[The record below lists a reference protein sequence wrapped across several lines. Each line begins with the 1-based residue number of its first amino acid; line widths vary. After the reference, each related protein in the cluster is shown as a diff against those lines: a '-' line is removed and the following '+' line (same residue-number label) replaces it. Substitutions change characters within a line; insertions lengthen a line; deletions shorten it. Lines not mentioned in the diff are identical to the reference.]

1 MTVYSFWKPAF
12 IASLTLGLAACGQ
25 NSPTSEAPIQS
36 GAVFFP
42 AENDTGISPDTPIR
56 VTFPEQIDISQ
67 HGVIDITNANTG
79 VLIDSID
86 MSIPFAPF
94 PDGRMAGATQ
104 EDRVRLGRDSV
115 MSDYQVNTLQEVDFH
130 YHPVLAWDT
139 TAIITP
145 HNGALDYG
153 QTYTVHI
160 DGGVFGQ
167 GDRDFEWIFTTRD
180 APPDADTRRV
190 TVSGDGSGDFV
201 TVQGALDFAPATSTE
216 PFEIVI
222 RNGRYDELV
231 FLNGKSNIILRGE
244 SRDGVVVRY
253 PNNSAFNPPRGNP
266 SRRPAFQL
274 HEVSDVQLSN
284 FTIQNDFIGQAE
296 ALLVRGDRVII
307 DNMQLNGSGDALTTY
322 GSIYMQDSE
331 LIGDGDTILGYATL
345 FCLRC
350 TIKSV
355 GPFTWTRTPEGQ
367 HGNIFVDSEM
377 IYLDQPLPWS
387 VTNENPDG
395 QKTRG
400 VLTRLPFN
408 GPSEGPRNDRS
419 NFPFAEM
426 VLINTRTDGIP
437 PEGWGPVEEEH
448 AEFSW
453 ENIHLWE
460 FNTMDM
466 EGNPVDMSE
475 RHPLVRVL
483 DAEADAELIANYSDP
498 AFILNG
504 WTPEVK

>member
-1 MTVYSFWKPAF
+1 MKQYTGWTRALAGFGALAL
-12 IASLTLGLAACGQ
+12 ASCSGDAPTHEAAIEPQ
-25 NSPTSEAPIQS
+25 
-36 GAVFFP
+36 AVFFP
-42 AENDTGISPDTPIR
+42 TENDTGISPDTPLRI
-56 VTFPEQIDISQ
+56 TFPDPIALSSIG
-67 HGVIDITNANTG
+67 HIRITNANTG
-79 VLIDSID
+79 ILIDSIY
-86 MSIPFAPF
+86 MSVPFGPF
-94 PDGRMAGATQ
+94 PDGRMSGATQ
-104 EDRVRLGRDSV
+104 EDRVRLGRESV
-115 MSDYQVNTLQEVDFH
+115 MSDYQVNTLQGVDFH
-130 YHPVLAWDT
+130 YHPVLARDT

-153 QTYTVHI
+153 QTYSIRV
-160 DGGVFGQ
+160 DGEVFGIENQ
-167 GDRDFEWIFTTRD
+167 DFEWGFTTRD
-180 APPDADTRRV
+180 APPDANTSRV
-190 TVSGDGSGDFV
+190 TVADDGSGDFV
-201 TVQGALDFAPATSTE
+201 TVQGALDFAPAESAE
-216 PFEIVI
+216 PFEIFI

-274 HEVSDVQLSN
+274 HEVSDIQLSD

-331 LIGDGDTILGYATL
+331 LVGDGDTILGYATL

-387 VTNENPDG
+387 VTEDNPEG

-400 VLTRLPFN
+400 VLARLPFN
-408 GPSEGPRNDRS
+408 GPREGPRHERS

-426 VLINTRTDGIP
+426 VLINTRTDGIT

-475 RHPLVRVL
+475 RHPLVHML
-483 DAEADAELIANYSDP
+483 DTETDAELIASYSDP
-498 AFILNG
+498 TFILNG

>member
-1 MTVYSFWKPAF
+1 MKIIKTAAL
-12 IASLTLGLAACGQ
+12 IASGSLALIACSQ
-25 NSPTSEAPIQS
+25 NTPAPEA
-36 GAVFFP
+36 AVAPDAMFFP
-42 AENDTGISPDTPIR
+42 ANDDTGISPDTPLRI
-56 VTFPEQIDISQ
+56 TFPDPLTIHSE
-67 HGVIDITNANTG
+67 GVIEITDAETG
-79 VLIDSID
+79 EVVDRIDV
-86 MSIPFAPF
+86 SIPFGPF
-94 PDGRMAGATQ
+94 PDGRMSGATQ
-104 EDRVRLGRDSV
+104 EDRIRLGRESV
-115 MSDYQVNTLQEVDFH
+115 MSDYQVNTLQGVDFH
-130 YHPVLAWDT
+130 YHPVLAFET

-145 HNGALDYG
+145 HNGALGYG
-153 QTYTVHI
+153 ETYNVHV
-160 DGGVFGQ
+160 DGDVFGLS
-167 GDRDFEWIFTTRD
+167 DRDFEWSFATRD
-180 APPDADTRRV
+180 APPDADTGRV
-190 TVSGDGSGDFV
+190 TVASDGSGDFV
-201 TVQGALDFAPATSTE
+201 TVQGALDFAPAESAE
-216 PFEIVI
+216 PFEIFV

-231 FLNGKSNIILRGE
+231 FLNGKSDIILRGE

-274 HEVSDVQLSN
+274 YEVSDIQLSD

-355 GPFTWTRTPEGQ
+355 GPFTWTRTREGQ

-387 VTNENPDG
+387 VTDDNPEG

-400 VLTRLPFN
+400 VLARLPFN
-408 GPSEGPRNDRS
+408 GPREGPRHERS

-498 AFILNG
+498 TFILNG